1 MGADRSL
8 ASPIYQ
14 LLAGSL
20 HMGPVQTRREGIRTP
35 KLVAEEWRS
44 HIACDVRARTLP
56 PTQGARGP
64 CARECGAGRF
74 LGSPADLTEPLTAAD
89 VVANA
94 SAEDSQLF
102 NCLINSSREEEA

>member
-35 KLVAEEWRS
+35 KLVAEDWRS
-44 HIACDVRARTLP
+44 HITCDVRARMLP
-56 PTQGARGP
+56 PAQGARGP
-64 CARECGAGRF
+64 CARERGARKF
-74 LGSPADLTEPLTAAD
+74 LNAPADLQEPLKVAD

-102 NCLINSSREEEA
+102 STA